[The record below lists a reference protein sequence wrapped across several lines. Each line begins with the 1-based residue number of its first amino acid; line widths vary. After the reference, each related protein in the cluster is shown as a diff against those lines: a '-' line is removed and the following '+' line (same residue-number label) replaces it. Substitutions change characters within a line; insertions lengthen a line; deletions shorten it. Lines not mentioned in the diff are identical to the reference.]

1 MTTAATGAADTDAKT
16 TGTETPDA
24 ELRSAEDI
32 RARMR
37 SLVPADEAT
46 AMPDEDVTRYEALE
60 AKLASLANTVD
71 IRSRE
76 AAYDTPAIPG
86 ASKLAKRSAAAKVAN
101 ADKPGPRFDAA
112 FHAAEREDRNEDGSE
127 GFIAYLRSGD
137 PNADLMEFRAQ
148 AEASGPAGGYL
159 VPEGFR
165 GKIVERMKAFGGLQA
180 VAENITTTTGNP
192 LPWPKFDDTA
202 EQGEIVAEGAAGTT
216 GADLVFDVDTLGA
229 YRYNSAGPSGV
240 PLKISWELLQDSAF
254 DIEGKVAGALGRR
267 IARKFAAH
275 LASGTGVGQP
285 QGLLVGGTSS
295 DEIASNA
302 TGISWAELVAATHV
316 PDAAYREMGN
326 CGWIM
331 HDAILGVIEA
341 LVDGNGRPLLLNA
354 MDPIS
359 QKPYR
364 SLLGYPVTIDNSFP
378 SSWGDQAKTIAF
390 GDFTE
395 GYVVRH
401 VKDIALVVLKELYA
415 PNGQLGYMAWARG
428 DGRVQNVNAYTVIS
442 GQNT

>member
-1 MTTAATGAADTDAKT
+1 MTVTATGAANPDAQ
-16 TGTETPDA
+16 TGADVPDA
-24 ELRSAEDI
+24 ELRSAEDV

-37 SLVPADEAT
+37 SLVPADEAE
-46 AMPDEDVTRYEALE
+46 AMSDENVTRYEALE
-60 AKLASLANTVD
+60 AVLAKIATTSD

-76 AAYDTPAIPG
+76 AAYDTPAFPAGGKPAAPG
-86 ASKLAKRSAAAKVAN
+86 AHA
-101 ADKPGPRFDAA
+101 PRFDAA
-112 FHAAEREDRNEDGSE
+112 FHAGEREERNEDGSE

-137 PNADLMEFRAQ
+137 VNADLLEVRAQ
-148 AEASGPAGGYL
+148 AESTGPAGGYL

-165 GKIVERMKAFGGLQA
+165 GRIVERMKAFGGLMN
-180 VAENITTTTGNP
+180 VAENITTSTGNP

-202 EQGEIVAEGAAGTT
+202 EEGEIVAEGAAGAA

-229 YRYNSAGPSGV
+229 YRFSSAGPSGV
-240 PLKISWELLQDSAF
+240 PLKISWELLSDAAF
-254 DIEGKVAGALGRR
+254 DIEGKVAAALGRR
-267 IARKFAAH
+267 IARKFAH
-275 LASGTGVGQP
+275 VLVSGTGVNQP

-295 DEIASNA
+295 DEIGSN
-302 TGISWAELVAATHV
+302 TDGITYPELVAASHV
-316 PDAAYREMGN
+316 VDPAYRELGS
-326 CGWIM
+326 CRWIM
-331 HDAILGVIEA
+331 HDGIMALIET
-341 LVDGNGRPLLLNA
+341 LVDENGRPLLLNA
-354 MDPIS
+354 MDSIS

-378 SSWGDQAKTIAF
+378 ATWGDQAKTIAF

-428 DGRVQNVNAYTVIS
+428 DGRVQNVNAFTVVS
-442 GQNT
+442 GKNV